1 MILNII
7 KEGVIMLDVII
18 VGGSSAGL
26 SAALVLGRSRRN
38 VVVFDDSQPCNR
50 FSHASH
56 GFLTRDGIAPSELV
70 QIGREQ
76 LGTYPNVEVRADTVS
91 HITPV
96 DGGFNVETASGNT
109 VTARKV
115 LLATGIKDILPPV
128 KNMEQFWGTSVFHCP
143 YCDGWEVRDEAIVV
157 YGGGENAFH
166 KTMLLWNWS
175 PNLTFCTGGEGEIPA
190 EKRALFEKNGITVIE
205 TPVSHVEGQD
215 GQVDQIVFTD
225 GTTLN
230 CKAIFIQ
237 PAFEHRTPFAQ
248 DLGCVL
254 TPQNFVQADTLGR
267 TNVPGLYAA
276 GDLTAQMRSVA
287 LAVAQGSSAGA
298 GINYDLIVEDFYS

>member
-1 MILNII
+1 
-7 KEGVIMLDVII
+7 MLDVII

-38 VVVFDDSQPCNR
+38 VVVFDDGKPCNR

-56 GFLTRDGIAPSELV
+56 GFLTRDGVPPHELLQIA
-70 QIGREQ
+70 REQ
-76 LGTYPNVEVRADTVS
+76 LRPYTTVEIRADTVS
-91 HITPV
+91 RILPI
-96 DGGFNVETASGNT
+96 DGGFNVETASGNA

-128 KNMEQFWGTSVFHCP
+128 TGMEQFWGSSVFHCP
-143 YCDGWEVRDEAIVV
+143 YCDGWEVRDQPIVV
-157 YGGGENAFH
+157 YGGGETAFH

-175 PNLTFCTGGEGEIPA
+175 PNLTLCTGGEGEIPA
-190 EKRALFEKNGITVIE
+190 EKRALFEKNGITTIE

-215 GQVDQIVFTD
+215 GQVDQIVFID

-248 DLGCVL
+248 DLGCTL
-254 TPQNFVQADTLGR
+254 TPQNYIQVDVLGH
-267 TNVPGLYAA
+267 TSVPGVHAA

-298 GINYDLIVEDFYS
+298 GINYDLIVEDFHS